1 MLLQNIY
8 FSIASPVDPNEQQVA
23 VRRVVGHPA
32 YNVSAAAFV
41 SPRTQTYID

>member
-23 VRRVVGHPA
+23 VRRVVVHPD
-32 YNVSAAAFV
+32 YNVSAAAFM
-41 SPRTQTYID
+41 SPSTQTQCS